1 MTEPTNPDFT
11 RYAPAITALCD
22 RMETIARELDS
33 ITATRQQLT
42 DAMSAELERY
52 EDSDDDT

>member
-1 MTEPTNPDFT
+1 MLTSVPYPREPERAPDDDPYT
-11 RYAPAITALCD
+11 VRL
-22 RMETIARELDS
+22 RGLS
-33 ITATRQQLT
+33 HQQLT